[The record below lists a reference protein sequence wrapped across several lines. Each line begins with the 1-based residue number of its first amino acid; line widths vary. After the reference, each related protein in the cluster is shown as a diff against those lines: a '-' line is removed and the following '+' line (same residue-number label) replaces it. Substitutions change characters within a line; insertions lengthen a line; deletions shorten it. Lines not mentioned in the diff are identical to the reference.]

1 MKDGEKMHPT
11 KREHLTLTRLILQSS
26 PGLLWSSLA
35 LSLIAGVC
43 YALII
48 PFLMHGIGPGGML
61 DPVTGTQG
69 WLAQNFGVL
78 FFALC
83 LVTFGTKAASLI
95 LVTYLVKDLAA
106 EMRIRLCRKINRA
119 SVQDI
124 DTFGMARLTNIL
136 VEDIGR
142 VSFAA
147 VCLPMVAVQVTTVT
161 GMLVYLAYLDWRV
174 FLCAVAVIIGG
185 LFLNRI
191 PLRISLGYM
200 EQSRRIR
207 DQVQSGVKGIV
218 FGAYELKLARAK
230 SEQFLE
236 QEIIAPELKAARIDK
251 IADTYL
257 HVAGSFVELI
267 SFFVIGLV
275 AFVLPRYFSFQ
286 LTDIYAIV
294 MALLYVMLPIMMAY
308 MLLPNIQR
316 GSVAL
321 AQIEELEA
329 LMEEPVSGEPI
340 GAWSTFE
347 VRNLQYQYHDPAQP
361 EQGFRLQPIT
371 LRFRKGEVVFVVG
384 GNGSG
389 KSTLSKLISLH
400 YAPTS
405 GEIRFDDTS
414 VGPHNLGAAREQ
426 IAVIYS
432 NYYLFERVYGPLD
445 AAREA
450 AMQRYLR
457 LFGLQDKVQFEA
469 GRFSTT
475 KLSDGQ
481 RRRLALVV
489 ALLDNRQIYL
499 LDEWAADQDP
509 EFREIF
515 YTQLLQQMR
524 ADGKLVIVITHDD
537 RYFHHAD
544 RVVVMEFGGVRQET
558 QRQQGPASVPRG
570 VGAHSHGS
578 IALQS

>member
-1 MKDGEKMHPT
+1 M
-11 KREHLTLTRLILQSS
+11 RERKLTLTRLILQSS
-26 PGLLWSSLA
+26 PALLWTSIG
-35 LSLIAGVC
+35 LSLIAGIC
-43 YALII
+43 YSLLI
-48 PFLMHGIGPGGML
+48 PLLMYGIGPNGVLNPSAQG
-61 DPVTGTQG
+61 QG
-69 WLAQNFGVL
+69 WLAEQFGLL

-83 LVTFGTKAASLI
+83 LTTFGSKAASLI

-106 EMRIRLCRKINRA
+106 DMRIRLCRKINRA
-119 SVQDI
+119 SVEEL
-124 DTFGMARLTNIL
+124 DTLGMPRLTNIL
-136 VEDIGR
+136 IEDIGR

-147 VCLPMVAVQVTTVT
+147 VCLPMVAVQVTTVA

-174 FLCAVAVIIGG
+174 FLCAVVVILGG
-185 LFLNRI
+185 LLLNRI

-207 DQVQSGVKGIV
+207 DRVQEGVKGIV
-218 FGAYELKLARAK
+218 YGAYELKLARAK
-230 SEQFLE
+230 SEQFLDE
-236 QEIIAPELKAARIDK
+236 EIAAPERGAARVDK

-257 HVAGSFVELI
+257 HIAGSFVELI

-275 AFVLPRYFSFQ
+275 ALVLPRYLS
-286 LTDIYAIV
+286 LDATEVYAIV

-321 AQIEELEA
+321 AQIQQIEA
-329 LMEEPVSGEPI
+329 LAEEPVAGEPI
-340 GAWSTFE
+340 GAWHSFE
-347 VRNLQYQYHDPAQP
+347 VRDLQYRYHDPSGP
-361 EQGFRLQPIT
+361 DTGFRLRPIT
-371 LRFRKGEVVFVVG
+371 LRFRRGEVVFVVG

-400 YAPTS
+400 YAAEA
-405 GEIRFDDTS
+405 GEVRFDDTC
-414 VGPHNLGAAREQ
+414 VGPHNIGAAREQ

-432 NYYLFERVYGPLD
+432 NYYLFERIYGPLD

-450 AMQRYLR
+450 AMQQYLCM
-457 LFGLQDKVQFEA
+457 FGLQDKVRFEA

-489 ALLDNRQIYL
+489 ALLDDRSIYL

-515 YTQLLQQMR
+515 YTQVLRQMR
-524 ADGKLVIVITHDD
+524 AAGKLVIVITHDD
-537 RYFHHAD
+537 RYFQHAD
-544 RVVVMEFGGVRQET
+544 RVVVMEYGGVRQET
-558 QRQQGPASVPRG
+558 GHLPGATAPRTTGRTDPA
-570 VGAHSHGS
+570 
-578 IALQS
+578 ALAVLS

>member
-1 MKDGEKMHPT
+1 MKPEP
-11 KREHLTLTRLILQSS
+11 LTLTRLILQSS
-26 PGLLWSSLA
+26 PKLLWSSLV
-35 LSLIAGVC
+35 LSLVAGVC
-43 YALII
+43 YSLLI
-48 PFLMHGIGPGGML
+48 PFLMLGIGPV
-61 DPVTGTQG
+61 PAQG
-69 WLAQNFGVL
+69 WMAENFGLL

-83 LVTFGTKAASLI
+83 LVTFGAKAASLI

-106 EMRIRLCRKINRA
+106 DMRIRLCRKINRA
-119 SVQDI
+119 GVQDI

-147 VCLPMVAVQVTTVT
+147 VCLPMVAVQVTTVV
-161 GMLVYLAYLDWRV
+161 GMLVYLAFLDWRV
-174 FLCAVAVIIGG
+174 FLCAVAVIVGG

-207 DQVQSGVKGIV
+207 DQVQDGVKGIV

-236 QEIIAPELKAARIDK
+236 EEIIQPELKAARIDK

-329 LMEEPVSGEPI
+329 LTEEPVAGEPI

-347 VRNLQYQYHDPAQP
+347 VRNLQYRYHNAAEPGA
-361 EQGFRLQPIT
+361 GFRLQPIT

-400 YAPTS
+400 YAPES
-405 GEIRFDDTS
+405 GEIRFDDTR
-414 VGPHNLGAAREQ
+414 VGVGNLGAAREQ

-432 NYYLFERVYGPLD
+432 NYYLFERVYGPVD
-445 AAREA
+445 SAREA
-450 AMQRYLR
+450 SMQRYLR
-457 LFGLQDKVQFEA
+457 LFGLQDKVRFEG

-489 ALLDNRQIYL
+489 ALLDDRQIYL

-544 RVVVMEFGGVRQET
+544 RVVVMEFGGVRQDT
-558 QRQQGPASVPRG
+558 MRQHTLRQ
-570 VGAHSHGS
+570 HGS
-578 IALQS
+578 VALQS